1 MELSVC
7 SIKRNISIVPRHHE
21 LWHTGEEQLIF
32 VEAIDSITLEWN
44 RTRQTLNKGSF
55 AIGRKFKISN
65 RSAYVVTV
73 RGLVLKGPSFQAC
86 HSMPL
91 LMAENRGQLAP
102 LLHDIN
108 AIFIADRPITPS
120 FLKQTAAFIKQL
132 LDTLQAGNGGMTEPR
147 GQDLAGK
154 VDSRLI
160 RINRYIRANFC
171 KPISLSDLAEL
182 VPCNPVYLSNMY
194 SKVFQISPIKH
205 IQMLRMKQ
213 AAFLL
218 TNSTLSVKDISSN
231 LGYFSTSQFC
241 SFFKQYYN
249 QSPTEYR
256 FAAAG
261 V

>member
-1 MELSVC
+1 M
-7 SIKRNISIVPRHHE
+7 
-21 LWHTGEEQLIF
+21 
-32 VEAIDSITLEWN
+32 
-44 RTRQTLNKGSF
+44 
-55 AIGRKFKISN
+55 
-65 RSAYVVTV
+65 
-73 RGLVLKGPSFQAC
+73 KGPSFQAC

-91 LMAENRGQLAP
+91 LMAENRGQFAP

-108 AIFIADRPITPS
+108 TIFIADRPITPS
-120 FLKQTAAFIKQL
+120 FLKQTAAFIQQL
-132 LDTLQAGNGGMTEPR
+132 LDTLQAGNECITEPR

-160 RINRYIRANFC
+160 RINRYIRANYE
-171 KPISLSDLAEL
+171 KPLSLTDLAGL
-182 VPCNPVYLSNMY
+182 IACNPVYLCNMY
-194 SKVFQISPIKH
+194 SKVFQISPMKH
-205 IQMLRMKQ
+205 IQMLRMKK

-218 TNSTLSVKDISSN
+218 TKSTLSVKDISSN

-256 FAAAG
+256 FAAVG